1 MGVGVGGGS
10 NCPPSPQEKLPSKS
24 PALLLLKPMAFLLNL
39 VIQADTLNTSC
50 NLYLSSKKS
59 NKSFCLTVVANILLI
74 ILASSQILWTQL
86 KDWLTW
92 TFNYFLLSG
101 GFCLVG
107 IWYHFMY
114 SFSNILLTLYAT
126 NYLESPCLF
135 NQCKTTVLS
144 IHPMTDLIL

>member
-1 MGVGVGGGS
+1 MKEGGMGGGF
-10 NCPPSPQEKLPSKS
+10 KLPPIPTGKTTFK
-24 PALLLLKPMAFLLNL
+24 KPSL
-39 VIQADTLNTSC
+39 VIQADTLNTLC
-50 NLYLSSKKS
+50 NSYLSSKKS

-126 NYLESPCLF
+126 NYL
-135 NQCKTTVLS
+135 
-144 IHPMTDLIL
+144 